1 MRAGNWSALVQSS
14 AMSLSNPLRDAILD
28 RLQSGHWRAGDRL
41 PTERELSSSFG
52 VSRTTV
58 RKALLELKQQG
69 LIEQTVG
76 SGTFVA
82 EDVGSRLGRRVQQ
95 DSSQH
100 TSPAELMEARLAM
113 EPAIIDMAI
122 RNANQ
127 ADLQRMDACCA
138 NAESAQT
145 LEDFEHWDAE
155 LHQAIADAAH
165 NSFVA
170 NLFKLMNQARAQ
182 GEWGM
187 LKKRSLTP
195 ERRLAYQS
203 EHRALLQAIKDR
215 DPVQA
220 KALAIEH
227 LVHVRRNLLNY

>member
-1 MRAGNWSALVQSS
+1 
-14 AMSLSNPLRDAILD
+14 MSMSTPLRESILD
-28 RLQSGHWRAGDRL
+28 RLQAGQWRAGDRL

-82 EDVGSRLGRRVQQ
+82 EHAGARLGRRAQQ

-113 EPAIIDMAI
+113 EPAIIEMAI
-122 RNANQ
+122 RNANP
-127 ADLQRMDACCA
+127 ADLKRMDACCD
-138 NAESAQT
+138 NAENAET
-145 LEDFEHWDAE
+145 LEAFEHWDAE

-170 NLFKLMNQARAQ
+170 NVFSLMKAVRAQ
-182 GEWGM
+182 GDWGQ
-187 LKKRSLTP
+187 LKKKSVTP
-195 ERRLAYQS
+195 ERRLAYQA
-203 EHRALLQAIKDR
+203 EHRAIVDALRDR
-215 DPVQA
+215 DAVRA
-220 KALAIEH
+220 RELTLAH
-227 LVHVRRNLLNY
+227 LLHVRQNLLGY

>member
-1 MRAGNWSALVQSS
+1 
-14 AMSLSNPLRDAILD
+14 MSLSNPLRDAILD
-28 RLQSGHWRAGDRL
+28 RLQSGQWRAGDRL
-41 PTERELSSSFG
+41 PTERELSERHG

-82 EDVGSRLGRRVQQ
+82 EQVGARLGRRVQQ

-113 EPAIIDMAI
+113 EPAIIEMAI

-170 NLFKLMNQARAQ
+170 NVFNLMKTVRAQ
-182 GEWGM
+182 GDWGQ
-187 LKKRSLTP
+187 LKKKSVTP
-195 ERRLAYQS
+195 ERRLAYQR
-203 EHRALLQAIKDR
+203 EHRAIVEALRDR
-215 DPVQA
+215 DA
-220 KALAIEH
+220 ARARELTLAH
-227 LVHVRRNLLNY
+227 LLHVRQNLLGY

>member
-1 MRAGNWSALVQSS
+1 
-14 AMSLSNPLRDAILD
+14 MSLSNPLRDAILD

-41 PTERELSSSFG
+41 PTERELSERFG

-127 ADLQRMDACCA
+127 TDLQRMDACCA

-170 NLFKLMNQARAQ
+170 NVFNLMKTVRAQ
-182 GEWGM
+182 GDWGQ
-187 LKKRSLTP
+187 LKKKSVTP
-195 ERRLAYQS
+195 ERRVAYQR
-203 EHRALLQAIKDR
+203 EHRAIVEALRDR
-215 DPVQA
+215 DA
-220 KALAIEH
+220 ARARELTLAH
-227 LVHVRRNLLNY
+227 LLHVRQNLLGY